1 MGPVTGSRM
10 VGLSLL
16 TYVSAHL
23 SQNIGE
29 IDCDRVKTGIE
40 GLGGNKGGAAWWQVL
55 GANGLQGGEQPLSQ
69 RKVAKYAKIIQD
81 LGDAFLFWVGRY
93 GTSSSKATVGQVHSK
108 L

>member
-1 MGPVTGSRM
+1 M

-55 GANGLQGGEQPLSQ
+55 GGNGRQGGE
-69 RKVAKYAKIIQD
+69 
-81 LGDAFLFWVGRY
+81 
-93 GTSSSKATVGQVHSK
+93 
-108 L
+108 